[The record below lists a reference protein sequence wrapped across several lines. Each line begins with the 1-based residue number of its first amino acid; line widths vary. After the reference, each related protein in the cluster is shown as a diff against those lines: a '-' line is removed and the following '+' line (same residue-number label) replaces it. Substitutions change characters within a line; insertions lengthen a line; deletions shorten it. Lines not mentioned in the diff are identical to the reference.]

1 MFYKPLLIPLL
12 IQVALTFAVLF
23 TMFGRRVSEF
33 KRKRVHPQ
41 KTATR
46 TDQRAVLTDSATAAD
61 NFQNLFEMPVL
72 FYTAILLALNLLLQD
87 PLLVVLAWAYVAT
100 RIAHSLVH
108 ISYNNVMH
116 RFYCFGSSVLILLM
130 IWVRLGWLVLLH

>member
-41 KTATR
+41 KTHQKT
-46 TDQRAVLTDSATAAD
+46 
-61 NFQNLFEMPVL
+61 F
-72 FYTAILLALNLLLQD
+72 AIES
-87 PLLVVLAWAYVAT
+87 PTKLVAK
-100 RIAHSLVH
+100 
-108 ISYNNVMH
+108 
-116 RFYCFGSSVLILLM
+116 
-130 IWVRLGWLVLLH
+130 